1 MRRVAYHGPCF
12 LRLTKSSFWGFHTRI
27 GSAARLEKKHLRS
40 RGRLALVDSVE
51 SCHTRVRR
59 EILGLA
65 GGFALS
71 SRAVSY
77 QYWELLTRVATGPAA
92 EITWLCRE
100 LVRQSEI
107 ERLFCVVRRAA
118 TLVVT
123 AVDCDGYP
131 LGYADQRLRDSEF
144 GELALSAD
152 GGSSA
157 GVQVTRKVS
166 RASKR
171 TAVLGSLALEPG
183 WVVTLVLENRFSGA
197 ELATIDDQSIEQ
209 WVVLVALA
217 VRLGSLVDA
226 SAQPASRDTGTASA
240 PGASR
245 GPASSVVPTS
255 ANGAASWPDTDE
267 EEEVSEI
274 VDISLSPA
282 HEAERSETLRAL
294 DAEHWNISRAART
307 LGMTRHGLKKR
318 MRRLQVARPN

>member
-1 MRRVAYHGPCF
+1 M
-12 LRLTKSSFWGFHTRI
+12 
-27 GSAARLEKKHLRS
+27 
-40 RGRLALVDSVE
+40 
-51 SCHTRVRR
+51 
-59 EILGLA
+59 
-65 GGFALS
+65 
-71 SRAVSY
+71 SY
-77 QYWELLTRVATGPAA
+77 QYWELLTRVATGPTA
-92 EITWLCRE
+92 EVTWLCRE
-100 LVRQSEI
+100 LVRQSEV
-107 ERLFCVVRRAA
+107 ERLFCVVRRGAA
-118 TLVVT
+118 LDVT

-144 GELALSAD
+144 GGLALSAE
-152 GGSSA
+152 GVSSQ

-183 WVVTLVLENRFSGA
+183 WVVTLVLENRFAGA
-197 ELATIDDQSIEQ
+197 ELATVDDRSIEQ

-217 VRLGSLVDA
+217 VRLSSLTQSAGSQ
-226 SAQPASRDTGTASA
+226 SSE
-240 PGASR
+240 PGAAS
-245 GPASSVVPTS
+245 GAETDFGVASSRAPMSSVSPTR
-255 ANGAASWPDTDE
+255 NGAATWPEAD

-274 VDISLSPA
+274 VDLSLSPA